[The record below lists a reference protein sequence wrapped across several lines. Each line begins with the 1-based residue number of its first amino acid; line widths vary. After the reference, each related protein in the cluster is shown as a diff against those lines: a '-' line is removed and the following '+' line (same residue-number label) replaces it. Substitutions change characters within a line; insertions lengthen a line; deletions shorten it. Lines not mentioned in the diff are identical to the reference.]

1 MFMHHIIPYYP
12 SKENDKQVPGCIK
25 EKVSRRSASFC
36 HPTVWYPDENN
47 PNYYWLVIST
57 RLKNISQL
65 GWLFPI
71 YGTIK
76 NVPNHQPDYI
86 QGHILIPTKKSCPA
100 MNSFLQ
106 PLLDSLQHTF
116 SSTTSD
122 PCWLTPSFF
131 YLTFHD
137 WEFLPQWELGSHHAL
152 LSYNSSVAL
161 ISAFWDEHPS
171 SGWWWKNPW
180 SAALD

>member
-12 SKENDKQVPGCIK
+12 SKENDNQVPGCIK
-25 EKVSRRSASFC
+25 VSRYHAEVFPFVIQ
-36 HPTVWYPDENN
+36 HFWYPDENN
-47 PNYYWLVIST
+47 PNYYWLVVST

-65 GWLFPI
+65 GWLFLI
-71 YGTIK
+71 YGKIK

-86 QGHILIPTKKSCPA
+86 QGQILIPTKKCSPYQQSA
-100 MNSFLQ
+100 THIQLNKWSMLADAWR
-106 PLLDSLQHTF
+106 LL
-116 SSTTSD
+116 
-122 PCWLTPSFF
+122 FF

-152 LSYNSSVAL
+152 QS
-161 ISAFWDEHPS
+161 
-171 SGWWWKNPW
+171 